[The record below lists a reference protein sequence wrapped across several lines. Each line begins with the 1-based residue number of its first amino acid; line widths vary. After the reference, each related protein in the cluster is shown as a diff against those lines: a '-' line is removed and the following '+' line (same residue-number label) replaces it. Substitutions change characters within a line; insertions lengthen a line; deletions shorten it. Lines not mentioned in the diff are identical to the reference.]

1 MFSTFRVRLMV
12 LLVSCMLIPA
22 LAISL
27 ISYHQAKASLVE
39 AGKQELKK
47 TVDHAFEILTMLDKD
62 VQAGKLTEEEALTK
76 AREMLAGPLKPDGKE
91 RDFHQSSFRYR
102 ENGYLFVNS
111 MDSATP
117 LKVYVH
123 PRFDVKGEQP
133 TVKTP
138 DGKDVLQMI
147 AETAKKPSESE
158 RFIEYPFFLPGQKS
172 DDPNAKIGTKVA
184 YVRPFEPWNAY
195 VGVGSYEFEFYQSIE
210 NLQYLIF
217 GIAALTTLVGA
228 LIAYWFARS
237 YTRILKNVG
246 TVIEEVGKGNLTT
259 HAVVKGK
266 DEFAH
271 LASHLNASS
280 DNMRSMI
287 HDVISVT
294 DNVSHYAAYLNE
306 GAAQTGVASEQIAV
320 TITEMAEST
329 SSMRDDMK
337 TTTEVIRRLQAEI
350 HDVTDL
356 LKVAT
361 DSTKRATENA
371 SVGLQTSTQVQGE
384 MNRVNQVVLH
394 SAEVVDGLKG
404 RMDKISE
411 ITQLITSI
419 ASQTNLLALNAA
431 IEAARAGE
439 HGRGFAI
446 VADEV
451 RKLAE
456 ATSRAGEE
464 IIQVLGEIQA
474 KAVEA
479 VDAMQNGVNSVSDI
493 GKLVQVSSQS
503 FSEITTLVSSIS
515 DQITEVYQ
523 ASTNIRQQGET
534 ALERINNVNTIS
546 VEIAGGMETIASSAE
561 EQTATLEETVA
572 SVAEVSRNIKAL
584 HEKVQ
589 FFKV

>member
-12 LLVSCMLIPA
+12 LLVTCMLIPA
-22 LAISL
+22 SAISV
-27 ISYHQAKASLVE
+27 ISYHKAKETLVD

-62 VQAGKLTEEEALTK
+62 VQEGKLTQEQALTE
-76 AREMLAGPLKPDGKE
+76 AREILAGPLKPDGKE
-91 RDFHQSSFRYR
+91 RDFHKSSFRYK

-111 MDSATP
+111 IDSATI

-123 PRFDVKGEQP
+123 PRFDVKGEQRN
-133 TVKTP
+133 VKTP

-147 AETAKKPSESE
+147 AETAKKPTEAE

-195 VGVGSYEFEFYQSIE
+195 VGVGAYEFEFYQSIE
-210 NLQYLIF
+210 SLKYLIF
-217 GIAALTTLVGA
+217 GIAAIATLLGV
-228 LIAYWFARS
+228 LIAYWFAQK

-246 TVIEEVGKGNLTT
+246 NVIEGVGKGNLTL
-259 HAVVKGK
+259 HAEVKGK

-294 DNVSHYAAYLNE
+294 DNVTQYATYLNE
-306 GAAQTGVASEQIAV
+306 GASQTGVASEQIAV

-329 SSMRDDMK
+329 SSMRDDME
-337 TTTEVIRRLQAEI
+337 TTTQVIRQLQGEI
-350 HDVTDL
+350 HEVTDL

-361 DSTKRATENA
+361 ESTKRATDNA
-371 SVGLQTSTQVQGE
+371 TIGLQTSRQVEGE

-394 SAEVVDGLKG
+394 SATVVDGLKG

-411 ITQLITSI
+411 ITKLITSI

-479 VDAMQNGVNSVSDI
+479 VDAMQNGVTSVSDI
-493 GKLVQVSSQS
+493 GNLVKGNSES
-503 FSEITTLVSSIS
+503 FKEITTLVGSIA

-523 ASTNIRQQGET
+523 ASTNIRKQGET
-534 ALERINNVNTIS
+534 ALDRINSVNTIS
-546 VEIAGGMETIASSAE
+546 VEIASGMETIASSAE
-561 EQTATLEETVA
+561 EQTATVEETVA